1 VRSQAPCRGV
11 AVASPAQDLRSPEQ
25 KEADEWK
32 SKGEN
37 MGDEQFMRFNGRFH
51 QQFGFNLQ
59 ELGLNQQE
67 LGLKN
72 KNRFTISKIG
82 DFTC

>member
-1 VRSQAPCRGV
+1 
-11 AVASPAQDLRSPEQ
+11 
-25 KEADEWK
+25 
-32 SKGEN
+32 